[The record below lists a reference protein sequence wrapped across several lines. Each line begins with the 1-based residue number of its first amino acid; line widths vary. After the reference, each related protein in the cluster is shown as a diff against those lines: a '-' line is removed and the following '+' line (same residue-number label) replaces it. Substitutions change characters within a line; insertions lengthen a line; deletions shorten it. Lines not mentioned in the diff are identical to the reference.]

1 MYDLLKEYFSD
12 KEEYNIE
19 IEDNYF
25 YIENLTE
32 NSGNKFT
39 ALKLEYV
46 KSSLDSDLDV
56 DVYDESGNVIGFL
69 CLLKEKEKEIASL
82 TESQYV
88 AYFNDNEDLI
98 NYGSSNYIFKNNY
111 LIVKFQYL
119 HEYLSKYYE
128 SSMIWGG
135 FSHKSLSVPIYK
147 KTINSIYMKS
157 DIVIPTEFN
166 KDSLIKATAS
176 KYHFE
181 RFLKYYHQLE
191 LLFNYV
197 HVCKLKNA
205 GNNLSTFNKI
215 VSNYNREDIRNIT
228 TLIDEYV
235 DDITIIENIINQAHF
250 YLSIIQDIFFDYG
263 KDSNPLKDEIRW
275 NKFKQLLIGQKLN
288 FTEAKNLG
296 LANNQNDFKS
306 FILKII
312 SYWIYRIRSSI
323 AHNKI
328 GEFILEESHQSFLVE
343 VGEEILLE
351 VIKQIFSS
359 EKFKND
365 TQSFS
370 S

>member
-1 MYDLLKEYFSD
+1 MTKKE
-12 KEEYNIE
+12 
-19 IEDNYF
+19 
-25 YIENLTE
+25 T
-32 NSGNKFT
+32 
-39 ALKLEYV
+39 
-46 KSSLDSDLDV
+46 
-56 DVYDESGNVIGFL
+56 
-69 CLLKEKEKEIASL
+69 IA
-82 TESQYV
+82 
-88 AYFNDNEDLI
+88 
-98 NYGSSNYIFKNNY
+98 
-111 LIVKFQYL
+111 
-119 HEYLSKYYE
+119 
-128 SSMIWGG
+128 
-135 FSHKSLSVPIYK
+135 
-147 KTINSIYMKS
+147 KS
-157 DIVIPTEFN
+157 DFII
-166 KDSLIKATAS
+166 SLGTM
-176 KYHFE
+176 
-181 RFLKYYHQLE
+181 
-191 LLFNYV
+191 
-197 HVCKLKNA
+197 
-205 GNNLSTFNKI
+205 LSD
-215 VSNYNREDIRNIT
+215 NREDIRNIT